1 MKIKDKFTDEEHK
14 MFVASFYCFLK
25 YNPTSDFVI
34 DMHYK
39 ALVNQQVKQTKG
51 VIIKKFICFPR
62 LRRFHYKNKN

>member
-34 DMHYK
+34 D
-39 ALVNQQVKQTKG
+39 LDEVWQWIGFSTKQ
-51 VIIKKFICFPR
+51 KKQK
-62 LRRFHYKNKN
+62 LY